1 MMREVEEVEEE
12 AGGGRRRQEEAGGG
26 RRRQEE
32 AGGGRRRQSKGLK
45 GEAWVDGGDSSDWLR
60 LPSLKEVR

>member
-1 MMREVEEVEEE
+1 VE

-32 AGGGRRRQSKGLK
+32 AGGGRRRQE
-45 GEAWVDGGDSSDWLR
+45 EAGGGRMQEDACEFEA
-60 LPSLKEVR
+60 SLICVERSRPARVTQ